1 MRTNIGI
8 SHLETTDDLRWALL
22 MEDGGENLMGESES
36 EQETRKWRQF
46 EDNIFQDALLWIG
59 VWSGVWNQKVVCL
72 RLKTQNILV
81 CWWSREIEI
90 KGEWELQKWSQWR
103 RQEGLGWG
111 FSSWKSTLISS
122 RQHVLLQQKSG
133 KSTER
138 GWSVALSGWTNT
150 WIYQLLFHT

>member
-72 RLKTQNILV
+72 
-81 CWWSREIEI
+81 SEIEDT
-90 KGEWELQKWSQWR
+90 K
-103 RQEGLGWG
+103 
-111 FSSWKSTLISS
+111 
-122 RQHVLLQQKSG
+122 H
-133 KSTER
+133 
-138 GWSVALSGWTNT
+138 LSMLVE
-150 WIYQLLFHT
+150 QRDRD